1 MRLLVI
7 DDNKDITD
15 VIKVYCDSKN
25 IDCQIANNAADG
37 LAAISNNKFDL
48 ILLDV
53 AMPEYSG
60 LELAK
65 NLKNKKMLDDLN
77 IVTFTASSD
86 PKLFEE
92 LENIGIRK
100 ILKKPFGIEEFEEL
114 IKRYKVC

>member
-15 VIKVYCDSKN
+15 VIKFYCESKN

-37 LAAISNNKFDL
+37 FAEIRDNVFDL